1 MKSVKEI
8 VKELKVF
15 ERDKIPLEIKILG
28 IATYVQTSSTRRT
41 AKILSFLFLTT
52 QFTSG

>member
-8 VKELKVF
+8 VKELKIF

-28 IATYVQTSSTRRT
+28 IATYIQ
-41 AKILSFLFLTT
+41 IIDEED
-52 QFTSG
+52 G